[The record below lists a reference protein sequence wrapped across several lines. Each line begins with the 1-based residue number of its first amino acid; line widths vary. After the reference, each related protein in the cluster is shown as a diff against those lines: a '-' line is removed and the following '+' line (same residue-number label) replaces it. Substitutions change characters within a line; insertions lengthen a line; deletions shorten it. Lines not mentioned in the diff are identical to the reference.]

1 MTQTTT
7 KPRLSAPRAFP
18 PLVGLAIGICATA
31 TASTF
36 IRLAQTS
43 VSSLALAAWRLTL
56 ASAILAP
63 LALIR
68 CRDEWRKLT
77 RTSWCLLIASGAA
90 LAIHFY
96 AWIQSLA
103 MTSVAASMVLVST
116 SPFFV
121 ALISRLLL
129 RDRLRRRTVVGMVIA
144 VLGSAVIGMGDWD
157 QSVHRL
163 SGDGLALV
171 GAAAVAIYLIIGQR
185 LRERVSLLG
194 YVVPVYGT
202 AAIVLMGTAL
212 LVGVP
217 MAGYPAQAWLWLAL
231 IALIPQIIGHS
242 SYNWALGHL
251 PATFVSLAALT
262 EPIGATI
269 LAWIV
274 LQEPPKVVTLAG
286 GILILI
292 GLGLATIRHRT
303 SQHTSLE
310 RHRSHTWN

>member
-1 MTQTTT
+1 MTQTT
-7 KPRLSAPRAFP
+7 KPRLTSPRAFP
-18 PLVGLAIGICATA
+18 PLVGLTIGICATS

-43 VSSLALAAWRLTL
+43 VTSLALAAWRLTL
-56 ASAILAP
+56 ASAILGP

-77 RTSWCLLIASGAA
+77 RTSWWLLIASGVA
-90 LAIHFY
+90 LAVHFY

-103 MTSVAASMVLVST
+103 MTSVAASIVLVST

-129 RDRLRRRTVVGMVIA
+129 GDRLRRRTIVGMVIA
-144 VLGSAVIGMGDWD
+144 VLGSAVIGIGDWG
-157 QSVHRL
+157 QGVHRL
-163 SGDGLALV
+163 TGDGLALV

-202 AAIVLMGTAL
+202 AAIILMGTAL

-251 PATFVSLAALT
+251 PATLVSLASLT

-286 GILILI
+286 GLLILI
-292 GLGLATIRHRT
+292 GLGLATLQRRTTHRRKP
-303 SQHTSLE
+303 QE
-310 RHRSHTWN
+310 DRSHPWN